1 MSLFGKAETQQLS
14 SRNYVVANEHR
25 YRGWLVLLIVLIL
38 VGFAAYKGVRY
49 FEAQLAPAMRVG
61 ELELENADLRKS
73 IDETQRNLEEAQLK
87 FEMASATR
95 AGLEKKVSELGA
107 EVTRLKEEVNFLRK
121 TEKKP

>member
-1 MSLFGKAETQQLS
+1 M
-14 SRNYVVANEHR
+14 
-25 YRGWLVLLIVLIL
+25 
-38 VGFAAYKGVRY
+38 RY

-95 AGLEKKVSELGA
+95 AGLEKQVSELGA